1 MEEIMNSLLFE
12 AVRSE
17 DLEAIQTLISE
28 GADVNARDEDGK
40 TAFDYLEHHP
50 NQEQSKKII
59 DLIRQKQQEEELEKL
74 RQQEEEL
81 SNATEEMGQHNIGQ
95 GSCCIIC

>member
-1 MEEIMNSLLFE
+1 MDENRDTSLFG
-12 AVRSE
+12 AVRSG

-28 GADVNARDEDGK
+28 GADVNAENEYGE
-40 TAFDYLEHHP
+40 TPLDYFYIGNPE
-50 NQEQSKKII
+50 IR
-59 DLIRQKQQEEELEKL
+59 DLIIQKQQEEELEKL